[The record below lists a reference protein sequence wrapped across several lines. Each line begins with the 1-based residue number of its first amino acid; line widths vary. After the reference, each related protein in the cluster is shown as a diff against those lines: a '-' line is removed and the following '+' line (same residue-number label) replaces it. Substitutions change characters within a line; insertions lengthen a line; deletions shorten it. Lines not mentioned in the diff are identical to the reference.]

1 MENIKEKVKK
11 IMAVIFDQT
20 LESIPDDAEPLK
32 IDQWDSLN
40 HLQLI
45 VGLEEEFN
53 IKFNDEELTEI
64 TQLTFNLFHFR
75 GRKFKSHEK
84 SICNR

>member
-32 IDQWDSLN
+32 IDQWD
-40 HLQLI
+40 
-45 VGLEEEFN
+45 
-53 IKFNDEELTEI
+53 
-64 TQLTFNLFHFR
+64 
-75 GRKFKSHEK
+75 
-84 SICNR
+84 

>member
-11 IMAVIFDQT
+11 IMAIIFDQS

-53 IKFNDEELTEI
+53 IKFNDEELTE
-64 TQLTFNLFHFR
+64 LLNLPLIC
-75 GRKFKSHEK
+75 SILEEK
-84 SICNR
+84 IQKL